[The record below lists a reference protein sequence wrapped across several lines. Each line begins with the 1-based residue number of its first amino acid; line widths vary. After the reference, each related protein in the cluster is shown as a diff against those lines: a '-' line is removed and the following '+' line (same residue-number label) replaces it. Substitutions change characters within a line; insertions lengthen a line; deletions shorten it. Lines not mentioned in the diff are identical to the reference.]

1 MPDGRPHSVTRCRLF
16 DGAANDLADVPL
28 VAWVPARAR
37 FPLNLG
43 FFGDAFHPNPGLDEH
58 ALRAPHGR
66 VTQTHD
72 PCLIGVH
79 THHFLSFVQKWHI
92 AHYRLWGA
100 RAILERFL

>member
-1 MPDGRPHSVTRCRLF
+1 
-16 DGAANDLADVPL
+16 
-28 VAWVPARAR
+28 
-37 FPLNLG
+37 
-43 FFGDAFHPNPGLDEH
+43 
-58 ALRAPHGR
+58 